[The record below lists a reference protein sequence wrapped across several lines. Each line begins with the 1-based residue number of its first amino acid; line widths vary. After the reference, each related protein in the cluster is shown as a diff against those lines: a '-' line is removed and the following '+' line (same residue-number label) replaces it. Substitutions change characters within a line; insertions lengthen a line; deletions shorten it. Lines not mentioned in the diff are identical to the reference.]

1 MQRSNRTE
9 HLLAELSQVLATYP
23 GDFPD
28 HLIKHPAGLTDAER
42 EEREA
47 TAEHE
52 AAHLVAAC
60 ACPRSNIQSV
70 FIHPTGRTL
79 RGYTGKVQSI
89 EIHEHEQLFVTYAGA
104 EWEVMMNGGSGG
116 EVSDLR
122 DADLILHPDK
132 ADIRRKAADFVFEHL
147 GLICC
152 TAAALMATC
161 RTDGRLEGR
170 SLKEIV
176 GWVRQHVTS
185 PA

>member
-1 MQRSNRTE
+1 MQPSNRTE
-9 HLLAELSQVLATYP
+9 HLLTELSQVLATYP

-28 HLIKHPAGLTDAER
+28 HLITHPAGLTDAER

-47 TAEHE
+47 TAMHE

-60 ACPRSNIQSV
+60 ACPRSSILSV

-79 RGYTGKVQSI
+79 RGYTGKVQSV
-89 EIHEHEQLFVTYAGA
+89 EIHEHEELFVTYAGT
-104 EWEVMMNGGSGG
+104 EWEAMMNGGSGR

-122 DADLILHPDK
+122 AAEFSPCPDK
-132 ADIRRKAADFVFEHL
+132 AGIRRKAADFVFEHL

-152 TAAALMATC
+152 TGAALMATC
-161 RTDGRLEGR
+161 RKDGRLEGR

-176 GWVRQHVTS
+176 GWVRQQVDH
-185 PA
+185 AI